1 MCLFF
6 CQFMH
11 MSELR
16 TAPRDGFFRCN
27 MKFSQSLSR
36 RYKMKS
42 LNWHVHSRGV
52 TCNMCLSSFLSFVPL
67 RLLTYEDDLPT
78 CDVSFIRRNF
88 QISCFPLFL
97 HASDPSFS
105 SITHR
110 VHVFKQLNLRPSPL
124 SAPAHRSPGLLL
136 DPLCMSLCSSSI

>member
-6 CQFMH
+6 CQLMH

-88 QISCFPLFL
+88 QITCFPLFL

-110 VHVFKQLNLRPSPL
+110 VHVCFSNSSTSDL
-124 SAPAHRSPGLLL
+124 HHFTTRSLLTRS
-136 DPLCMSLCSSSI
+136 CA